1 MVLNKIAFLPVWSL
15 LVLAVAGCEPESPD
29 TPRAAK
35 HRKQISIHD
44 QSWNDP
50 YHYLNDPGHLDTQ
63 RFLADE
69 KDYFLKTVAPMESLR
84 RHLAIELNT
93 ELPDNKKSLPVVSGS
108 FQVYSEIHRGSQ
120 YPVYYR
126 RALDSADEPEVIL
139 DLNELA
145 ADSGY
150 YAIGSFVTSPD
161 EQLVAFTEDPRG
173 DQQYRLRIRDIQSGL
188 LLQDAIDGVAAG
200 LSWSGAMVNYVCLA
214 ESSVYQHRPGSSR
227 DNAVFV
233 EQDPAFHVSLRQRRN
248 GNETFITSESH
259 DTTEIHLLGPGG
271 VLQLIAAR
279 RQGHRYRVRLI
290 DERLTI
296 LTNLRTPSFE
306 IAFGQIADNPGSDD
320 WVFPQFQIDGHLID
334 FEVFND
340 LLLVQ
345 SRHLLRDKLH
355 VVDLETTVVKEVF
368 EGEAGERIV
377 LLTNPDQNSSS
388 FHFSVTS
395 LLHPDHRYRY
405 DVSADQTLLI
415 SRESVS
421 GNYRQKEY
429 QIEELW
435 FEARDGQQ
443 VPITL
448 IYKKGFRLPKSPLYL
463 FAYGA
468 YGLVQPMKFET
479 ARLPLLNR
487 GFVLGFVHVRGG
499 GELGEHWHDQGR
511 MQLKQNSFR
520 DFIDATTFLTDNGY
534 GHPDKVFARGAS
546 AGGTLIAVIANEAP
560 QLYRGLIADVPF
572 VDLINTLSSSASGR
586 NASEY
591 LEWGNPNARED
602 FEIIYQYSPYERIRA
617 QQYPNILITAAAN
630 DARVG
635 AFEALKWMAGL
646 REHNTGPSVM
656 LIDIEQYSGHLG
668 ASDQYLKRRKR
679 SLEYAFILNS
689 LGIKD

>member
-1 MVLNKIAFLPVWSL
+1 MH
-15 LVLAVAGCEPESPD
+15 E
-29 TPRAAK
+29 
-35 HRKQISIHD
+35 

-69 KDYFLKTVAPMESLR
+69 KDYFLRTVAPMESLR
-84 RHLAIELNT
+84 SRLATELNMK
-93 ELPDNKKSLPVVSGS
+93 LPDNKKSLPVVSGS

-120 YPVYYR
+120 YPIYYR
-126 RALDSADEPEVIL
+126 RALDSRDEPEVIL

-145 ADSGY
+145 ADSSY

-161 EQLVAFTEDPRG
+161 ERLVAFTEDRRG
-173 DQQYRLRIRDIQSGL
+173 DQQYRLRIRDMHSGHL
-188 LLQDAIDGVAAG
+188 LEDAIDGVAAG
-200 LSWSGAMVNYVCLA
+200 LSWSGAMVNYVSLA
-214 ESSVYQHRPGSSR
+214 ESTVYQHRPGSTT

-233 EQDPAFHVSLRQRRN
+233 EQDPAFQVSIRQSRN

-259 DTTEIHLLGPGG
+259 DTTEIHLLGSSGD
-271 VLQLIAAR
+271 LQLIASR

-296 LTNLRTPSFE
+296 LTNFRTPSFE
-306 IAFGQIADNPGSDD
+306 IAFGQIADRSGSDD
-320 WVFPQFQIDGHLID
+320 WVYPQFQIDGHLID
-334 FEVFND
+334 FEVFDNF
-340 LLLVQ
+340 LMLQ
-345 SRHLLRDKLH
+345 SRHRLRDRLH
-355 VVDLETTVVKEVF
+355 IVDLETTVAKEVF
-368 EGEAGERIV
+368 EGEVGERIV
-377 LLTNPDQNSSS
+377 LLTNPDPNSNSVR
-388 FHFSVTS
+388 FSVTG
-395 LLHPDHRYRY
+395 LLNPDHRYRY
-405 DVSADQTLLI
+405 DVSANQTLLI
-415 SRESVS
+415 SRESVP
-421 GNYRQKEY
+421 GNYKPEDY

-448 IYKKGFRLPKSPLYL
+448 IYKKGIRLPKSPLYL

-499 GELGEHWHDQGR
+499 GELGEHWHQQGR
-511 MQLKQNSFR
+511 KRFKRNSFR
-520 DFIDATTFLTDNGY
+520 DFIDATTFLTDRGY

-572 VDLINTLSSSASGR
+572 IDLINTLSETKSGR

-591 LEWGNPNARED
+591 LEWGNPISRDD
-602 FEIIYQYSPYERIRA
+602 FEIIYQYSPYERIRD
-617 QQYPNILITAAAN
+617 QQYPDILITAAAN

-646 REHNTGPSVM
+646 REHNTGQSVM
-656 LIDIEQYSGHLG
+656 LIDIEQNSGHLG
-668 ASDQYLKRRKR
+668 ASDQYLKRRKL

-689 LGIKD
+689 MGIKD